1 MLGSNAF
8 NKISGGGNVRSAK
21 ATAASQSGMY
31 ACMYVCT
38 YELYVWM
45 HVIASKLTNDT
56 NYAIATRAG
65 RVVRLVRMV
74 RLVRLVK
81 LYKYSSMLT
90 GKVSTTYIR
99 TYIHTYFKYSRQ
111 DDQDMHTYHSLCDK
125 YVLNMNS
132 MD

>member
-1 MLGSNAF
+1 MHA
-8 NKISGGGNVRSAK
+8 
-21 ATAASQSGMY
+21 
-31 ACMYVCT
+31 CT
-38 YELYVWM
+38 YELYVCM

-99 TYIHTYFKYSRQ
+99 TYKHTYILQ
-111 DDQDMHTYHSLCDK
+111 I
-125 YVLNMNS
+125 
-132 MD
+132 